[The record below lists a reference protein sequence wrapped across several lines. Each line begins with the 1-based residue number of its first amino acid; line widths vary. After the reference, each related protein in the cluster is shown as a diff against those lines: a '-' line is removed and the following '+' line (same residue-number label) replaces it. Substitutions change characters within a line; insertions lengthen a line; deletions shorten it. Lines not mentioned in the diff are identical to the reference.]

1 LPNDCRTAQWQT
13 VFNKPLFFSETGAEA
28 KGGFF
33 ADSLTR
39 FSEEFQEWYF
49 KEQVAMMKRMPDNY
63 VGLSPWLLCD
73 FKSPRRNNPV
83 YQEGWNTKGLIDN
96 HGKKKKAF
104 FILKAYYDEMQRLHE

>member
-1 LPNDCRTAQWQT
+1 
-13 VFNKPLFFSETGAEA
+13 LFFSDTGAEA

-39 FSEEFQEWYF
+39 FSEEFQDMVFYRTGSHDE
-49 KEQVAMMKRMPDNY
+49 RMPDNY

-104 FILKAYYDEMQRLHE
+104 FILKAYYDEMQRLHEQ